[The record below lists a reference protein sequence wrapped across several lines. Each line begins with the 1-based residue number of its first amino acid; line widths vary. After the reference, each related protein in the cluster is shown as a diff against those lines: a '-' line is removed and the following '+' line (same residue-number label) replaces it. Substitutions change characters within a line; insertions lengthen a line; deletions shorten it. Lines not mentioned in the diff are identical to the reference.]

1 MSEWR
6 DRGYVPDSDEDD
18 ISLVGDENI
27 DTNITPTPPSTTT
40 IHNQRCASVELVDDQ
55 EDENAKT
62 VPKAQEPVASAPTAR
77 PIQASDEEI
86 NQDTTFDLPQDDLD
100 ARHTSQQPSAGQPIV
115 LITQSRRAD
124 SPPEENNNVR
134 TYSRKSR
141 PGALKSI
148 KRVNT
153 NDRLEEDVQKDDGFM
168 DIDELVTDHVEP
180 EQDLSS
186 SAPLVAPPQAER
198 RLSVS
203 SSDLSDV
210 DMQIISSPQ
219 PFFPL
224 PTSTARTNDSIPRLP
239 SQPEATALESA
250 ITSLSDEHLAALAA
264 QQPRRNLRARKA
276 IQLHPY
282 LLEVE
287 QYRRAL
293 KARGL
298 RPIQVATSS
307 QRPRNQDDSQDGE
320 FHQEESQPRRP
331 QLEHTQE
338 STPPD
343 SSASSVHNPPSRLDL
358 SNLITGD
365 DEEEFPDIDAALRRH
380 VIGGTQI
387 QYKRRKT
394 LETPDTN
401 QNGRMLPSSRARGKL
416 KSLSLNRVLSTT
428 SGRSNQ
434 DLLPLS
440 PPRTSSPA
448 NAESTPVAPPRF
460 RLPHGVDP
468 TAVPTPL
475 PSSPEPSASTSAR
488 RPRQVVIS
496 SDEEAVSH
504 QDIGAESSSSSESDQ
519 VNRQLQLRYSRKI
532 RGVLPAS
539 YLKLDRQIRQRSP
552 SIVPS
557 EAQSATPRPTAPVR
571 GVAQRRVTS
580 TSATPARQ
588 NSYVIFSDN
597 SESDSSV
604 PELPA
609 SRLLQ
614 TRLPSPIT
622 GRPSGRPFE
631 PLEVDEHDEIDA
643 MLPTNGRARFREPGG
658 KKRQSKLPST
668 FIRTKSSN
676 QAQSGQERKAPGHP
690 TAQKSTS
697 RHEPGASIKRKPA
710 AKKPK
715 PVKLS
720 ILDATTSNDPKSPRA
735 VSRPQFVRLAAR
747 QARNRPDHGR
757 HSPSNKDIR
766 LATREDTQDAL
777 EPLLSWRAGNLS
789 RSWVPPPHNTHSS
802 DDVRNDEDS
811 RMTEVSNDQEN
822 TVTTGGPQHRRP
834 GQPRQLM
841 GTKSRQSRQPQEKDN
856 LARKR
861 TARDLLRANQRK
873 LLERNHRMRPAQLE
887 SVAQSTHLDLD
898 PLTSAAPPSR
908 LMEIFARDRRDQ
920 PASKFRLERFL
931 KDKGDLSEV
940 PVPNQSEDPDTNMTG
955 TDNVVSHS
963 RTRKRLARRIDIETT
978 RFRQPNEPLP
988 ADVPSVSAPDSENI
1002 TSTDPPEKP
1011 ILQGLGSFGTRY
1023 PTDFDVRPLEI
1034 GTYFATDTFVGSGDF
1049 NDCLTLRKRDLDVPA
1064 GRITVEVAGRSLH
1077 WSAWNEDVS
1086 AGLDLILSA
1095 CTEDLHSIGEY
1106 ESTEMRRTAIE
1117 DTTARFNYF
1126 LRSIVRYLSGC
1137 LHFLDSIDRSS
1148 SLSRLSRFVDE
1159 FLDMVEVET
1168 IILKSHFDIQAH
1180 VERFVVDSFLYLLCL
1195 TVQSVRISHHPAAD
1209 SRLQTVLM
1217 DKSVRLSTK
1226 IIAAALP
1233 PRLTPVREFLE
1244 THREHARRE
1253 SGIQAQDIPITSI
1266 VIVNHA
1272 LTTVNAST
1280 KLSDIISTH
1289 LGRSITKMCNIHSL
1303 DQIWYDA
1310 FCLQPLLEIDAKG
1323 IYRPRSRFQSAN
1335 DSWNL
1340 VKMLLQRTFELYPA
1354 TSKARSP
1361 TLNDYV
1367 RACLTRVYHL
1377 ITRWSWRRCE
1387 TALSTIYDFFAGNNL
1402 SQLHKEEGKGSPCF
1416 LEDLDKDPAIDLEA
1430 SDCAFHIF
1438 LKLLV
1443 VGLRGLQEILPKN
1456 KVRGFAWRFIP
1467 NHGRTYR
1474 KEQEVTHIALNALRN
1489 HHDLL
1494 CTLYWVMPSGCGPRL
1509 QMIKDL
1515 VDHDNSHRE
1524 ACRLSVHA
1532 WGMLARYQF
1541 SQGETFND
1549 QDVLASW
1556 YRDMVST
1563 TISQYRLARSEAEA
1577 QYTAARSKGSSEIT
1591 PEMLEM
1597 TITANQ
1603 RSIFAILQ
1611 DLLLAM
1617 RNAVKISKLW
1627 SAVRNV
1633 IEQSNVIEVLK
1644 LFDMDQPR
1652 LSVAIV
1658 QALDVVD
1665 ELLVAKTRLCKP
1677 IQQESQPGSDDSQDY
1692 GDWSFMEQVIEE
1704 PENSEPK
1711 ASEVA
1716 FLQEPL
1722 ASLLSTCFGSEKSPD
1737 DALLKKIV
1745 DTWVTTAQ
1753 HLINEN
1759 VLDWSSFL
1767 DVYSTSSWFQLR
1779 DTEQR
1784 HKYTC
1789 YFLASVIKSDKS
1801 SLTNHRTL
1809 FMKAWFVALFE
1820 RESKLKFQH
1829 RLTVSLLEKT
1839 ISEPLLHN
1847 LPFAAN
1853 HETGEYRITLTEFR
1867 ERRIGLVSSV
1877 LSNMH
1882 TSLNSFRSSTMSE
1895 SKREYVDMLKAAM
1908 QHMRSTYEQLQNMS
1922 GRLGGSS
1929 YDTVKGAYV
1938 EFVQSTISLMQQYT
1952 SDICPIDPFFVDSAA
1967 FPLPLDDPTYVKAK
1981 LKSYDS
1987 KLEDSRAR
1995 KQLAVFVQTVSERA
2009 ASENQQPYLTKQMH
2023 DALIGDASRG
2033 LRSVVLTALL
2043 PAYIHCSNNSAPGC
2057 AQALPLLQASAMV
2070 ICDMIYDL
2078 DLTDGQAVDSDVDA
2092 ITSII
2097 TTACHFAMSIP
2108 SQPTLQDIGSL
2119 RLFAAIFHL
2128 AEQSLT
2134 FVEYVYRA
2142 TGKASGAMELL
2153 RRLMA
2158 SGKEFSTRVMDPFAD
2173 VPISPDAPT
2182 LESVHCPW
2190 QDTLDFAT
2198 RNLTEPLAR
2207 APSRNWDTDFESVE
2221 VESMRVVAAFDYF
2234 RRSYNVII
2242 CRGKNIVQSAVD
2254 GDEVG
2259 EDEDEETEEQDL
2271 QRQGLDKVMTVIMRY
2286 HTRNSKG
2293 AEELWD
2299 VTHPDD
2305 GSDMSANDRKFCKYI
2320 MAQLERPENK
2330 HFTEPF
2336 DNTFNLPAYQG
2347 FARHADL
2354 SSIKNDVHTDFYGNL
2369 NEFKEDFQ
2377 RIVNNCKAVE
2387 KDDKGL
2393 FYDKAN
2399 DLQHHLVKLF
2409 EQKKSLYTRWDKER
2423 EQECEQ
2429 EREQEQ
2435 SGSPSAAPAAPSP
2448 ASTPAAAIAAAAL
2461 AAVSASAPVAS
2472 SSSAGPVAASRP
2484 PSPSPHPSTMQNL
2497 PHRFSATPAPLHRP
2511 TNDSEG
2517 RFTEVQANNTRGP
2530 RQSSRAELVIASR
2543 EVGETL
2549 DHDAELRQVRA
2560 GKKRAASGD
2569 EIVTDFKRARQETP
2583 KHKYRNLRVEIA
2595 GVFDREMELVHAGGS
2610 TTELDEGAQRYVD
2623 HLSQMDAG
2631 AMQKARMADLN
2642 EIKEDYVGELEEVLV
2657 ELAQNRINGVLGRKG
2672 QSIQPRMSLSSKMED
2687 EEDDNEARVKRE

>member
-18 ISLVGDENI
+18 ISLVDDKDAN
-27 DTNITPTPPSTTT
+27 TSITPTPPSTTT
-40 IHNQRCASVELVDDQ
+40 IQNQRCASVELVDDQ
-55 EDENAKT
+55 EDKNVES
-62 VPKAQEPVASAPTAR
+62 VPKAQEPLTSASSAKPN
-77 PIQASDEEI
+77 QASVKEI
-86 NQDTTFDLPQDDLD
+86 QQDTTFDFPQDNLD
-100 ARHTSQQPSAGQPIV
+100 ARHTAQQPSVGQPIV

-124 SPPEENNNVR
+124 SPPENNKNVR
-134 TYSRKSR
+134 TYSLKSR
-141 PGALKSI
+141 PGALKRI

-153 NDRLEEDVQKDDGFM
+153 NDRVEEDVQEDDGFM
-168 DIDELVTDHVEP
+168 DIGALVTDQAEP
-180 EQDLSS
+180 GQAQSS
-186 SAPLVAPPQAER
+186 SAPLVAPSQADR

-210 DMQIISSPQ
+210 DMQLISSPQ

-224 PTSTARTNDSIPRLP
+224 PASTARANDSIPRLP
-239 SQPEATALESA
+239 SQPEASALESA
-250 ITSLSDEHLAALAA
+250 ITSLSDEHLVALAA

-298 RPIQVATSS
+298 RPIQVATNS
-307 QRPRNQDDSQDGE
+307 QRPRNQDDSQDDE
-320 FHQEESQPRRP
+320 FHQEESQPRQP

-343 SSASSVHNPPSRLDL
+343 SSASSAHNPPPRLDL
-358 SNLITGD
+358 SNLIAGD

-387 QYKRRKT
+387 HYKRRKT
-394 LETPDTN
+394 LETPATN
-401 QNGRMLPSSRARGKL
+401 QNGRMLPSTSRARGKL

-428 SGRSNQ
+428 SGPSNP
-434 DLLPLS
+434 DLLPPS

-448 NAESTPVAPPRF
+448 NAEPTPVAPPRF
-460 RLPHGVDP
+460 RLPHGVNS

-475 PSSPEPSASTSAR
+475 PSSPELPASTSVR
-488 RPRQVVIS
+488 RPRQVNVS

-504 QDIGAESSSSSESDQ
+504 QDVGAESSSSLESDQ
-519 VNRQLQLRYSRKI
+519 ENRQLLRMQRKI

-539 YLKLDRQIRQRSP
+539 YLKLDRQIRQQSP
-552 SIVPS
+552 SITPS

-580 TSATPARQ
+580 ISATPARQ
-588 NSYVIFSDN
+588 NNYVIFSDN

-604 PELPA
+604 AELSA

-614 TRLPSPIT
+614 TKLPSPIT
-622 GRPSGRPFE
+622 GRPSGRALE
-631 PLEVDEHDEIDA
+631 PLEVDEHDEIDD
-643 MLPTNGRARFREPGG
+643 MLPTSGRANFREPGSR
-658 KKRQSKLPST
+658 KRQSKLRNT
-668 FIRTKSSN
+668 FIRTKSSSN
-676 QAQSGQERKAPGHP
+676 QALSGQKRKAPGNQ
-690 TAQKSTS
+690 TAQKPIS
-697 RHEPGASIKRKPA
+697 RHEPGVSIKRKPA

-715 PVKLS
+715 PVELS
-720 ILDATTSNDPKSPRA
+720 ILDATTTADPKTPRA

-789 RSWVPPPHNTHSS
+789 RSWVPPPQDTRSS
-802 DDVRNDEDS
+802 DSVRNDGDT
-811 RMTEVSNDQEN
+811 MVTEEPNDKEN
-822 TVTTGGPQHRRP
+822 SMVPSGPQHRRL
-834 GQPRQLM
+834 GQPRPLIVE
-841 GTKSRQSRQPQEKDN
+841 KPRQSQQLQGDDN
-856 LARKR
+856 TSRKR
-861 TARDLLRANQRK
+861 TAPNLLRADQRK
-873 LLERNHRMRPAQLE
+873 LLERDHRMRPAQLE
-887 SVAQSTHLDLD
+887 SVAQNTHRDLD
-898 PLTSAAPPSR
+898 PLTFAAPPSR
-908 LMEIFARDRRDQ
+908 LMEIFARDRRDP

-931 KDKGDLSEV
+931 KDKGDSPEV
-940 PVPNQSEDPDTNMTG
+940 SAPSRIEDLDTNMTG
-955 TDNVVSHS
+955 ADNVVSHS
-963 RTRKRLARRIDIETT
+963 RTRKKLARRIDVETT

-988 ADVPSVSAPDSENI
+988 ADVPSASAQDQEN
-1002 TSTDPPEKP
+1002 TNSDGLPEKAV
-1011 ILQGLGSFGTRY
+1011 LQGLGPFGTRY

-1034 GTYFATDTFVGSGDF
+1034 GTYFATGTFVGSGDF

-1086 AGLDLILSA
+1086 AGLGLILSA
-1095 CTEDLHSIGEY
+1095 CTEDLHSVGEY
-1106 ESTEMRRTAIE
+1106 ESSEMRRSAIE
-1117 DTTARFNYF
+1117 DTSARFNYF

-1137 LHFLDSIDRSS
+1137 LHFLDPIDRSS

-1159 FLDMVEVET
+1159 FVDMVEVET
-1168 IILKSHFDIQAH
+1168 IVLKSHSDVQAH
-1180 VERFVVDSFLYLLCL
+1180 VERLVVDSILCLLCL
-1195 TVQSVRISHHPAAD
+1195 TVQSVRISQHPAAD
-1209 SRLQTVLM
+1209 AKLQTLLVE
-1217 DKSVRLSTK
+1217 KSVGLSTK
-1226 IIAAALP
+1226 IITAALP
-1233 PRLTPVREFLE
+1233 TRLAPVREFLE

-1253 SGIQAQDIPITSI
+1253 SGIQAQDIAITSI

-1272 LTTVNAST
+1272 LATVNASA
-1280 KLSDIISTH
+1280 KLSDIVSTH
-1289 LGRSITKMCNIHSL
+1289 LGRTIMKTCNIHSL
-1303 DQIWYDA
+1303 DQVWYDA

-1323 IYRPRSRFQSAN
+1323 IFRPRSRFQSAN
-1335 DSWNL
+1335 DNWNL
-1340 VKMLLQRTFELYPA
+1340 IRMLLQRMFELYPA

-1387 TALSTIYDFFAGNNL
+1387 TALSTIYDFFARNNL
-1402 SQLHKEEGKGSPCF
+1402 SQLHKEEGKGSPRF
-1416 LEDLDKDPAIDLEA
+1416 LEDLDKNPTIELEA

-1443 VGLRGLQEILPKN
+1443 VGLRSLQEVLPKY

-1532 WGMLARYQF
+1532 WGILARYQL
-1541 SQGETFND
+1541 SQTEIFND

-1556 YRDMVST
+1556 YRDMIST

-1577 QYTAARSKGSSEIT
+1577 QYTAAKSRGSSEIT

-1617 RNAVKISKLW
+1617 RNAVKLSKSW

-1633 IEQSNVIEVLK
+1633 IEQSSVIEVLK

-1658 QALDVVD
+1658 QALDIVD
-1665 ELLVAKTRLCKP
+1665 ELLVAKSRLCKP
-1677 IQQESQPGSDDSQDY
+1677 IQQESQPGSDDSQEY

-1704 PENSEPK
+1704 PEDSGPK
-1711 ASEVA
+1711 TSEVA

-1745 DTWVTTAQ
+1745 DIWVATAQ
-1753 HLINEN
+1753 HLIKEN

-1779 DTEQR
+1779 ETEQR

-1789 YFLASVIKSDKS
+1789 YFLASVIKNDRS
-1801 SLTNHRTL
+1801 SLNNHRTL

-1829 RLTVSLLEKT
+1829 RLTSSLLEKAT
-1839 ISEPLLHN
+1839 SEPLLHN

-1867 ERRIGLVSSV
+1867 ERRISLISSV

-1882 TSLNSFRSSTMSE
+1882 TSLNSYHSSTISE

-1929 YDTVKGAYV
+1929 CDTVRGAYV
-1938 EFVQSTISLMQQYT
+1938 EFVQSIISLMQQYT

-1987 KLEDSRAR
+1987 KLQDSRAR

-2043 PAYIHCSNNSAPGC
+2043 PAYIHCSNSSTPGSVL
-2057 AQALPLLQASAMV
+2057 ALPLIQASAMV
-2070 ICDMIYDL
+2070 IYDMIYNL
-2078 DLTDGQAVDSDVDA
+2078 NLADGKAVDSDIDA
-2092 ITSII
+2092 IASIL
-2097 TTACHFAMSIP
+2097 TTAYHFAMSIP
-2108 SQPTLQDIGSL
+2108 SQLTLQDVGSL
-2119 RLFAAIFHL
+2119 RLFAAILHL
-2128 AEQSLT
+2128 AEQSLS
-2134 FVEYVYRA
+2134 FVEYIHRA
-2142 TGKASGAMELL
+2142 TGKGSGAMELL

-2158 SGKEFSTRVMDPFAD
+2158 CGEDFSIRVMDPFAD
-2173 VPISPDAPT
+2173 VPISPDAPM
-2182 LESVHCPW
+2182 LESVLCPW

-2198 RNLTEPLAR
+2198 RNLTESLAR
-2207 APSRNWDTDFESVE
+2207 APSRTWETDFESIE
-2221 VESMRVVAAFDYF
+2221 AESMRVVAAFDFF
-2234 RRSYNVII
+2234 RCSYNVII
-2242 CRGKNIVQSAVD
+2242 CRGKYIVQSAVD
-2254 GDEVG
+2254 GDG
-2259 EDEDEETEEQDL
+2259 IDEDEDEQIEEQDIR
-2271 QRQGLDKVMTVIMRY
+2271 RQGLDEMMM
-2286 HTRNSKG
+2286 G
-2293 AEELWD
+2293 
-2299 VTHPDD
+2299 
-2305 GSDMSANDRKFCKYI
+2305 M
-2320 MAQLERPENK
+2320 
-2330 HFTEPF
+2330 
-2336 DNTFNLPAYQG
+2336 QG
-2347 FARHADL
+2347 L
-2354 SSIKNDVHTDFYGNL
+2354 GW
-2369 NEFKEDFQ
+2369 E
-2377 RIVNNCKAVE
+2377 
-2387 KDDKGL
+2387 GL
-2393 FYDKAN
+2393 
-2399 DLQHHLVKLF
+2399 V
-2409 EQKKSLYTRWDKER
+2409 
-2423 EQECEQ
+2423 
-2429 EREQEQ
+2429 
-2435 SGSPSAAPAAPSP
+2435 
-2448 ASTPAAAIAAAAL
+2448 
-2461 AAVSASAPVAS
+2461 
-2472 SSSAGPVAASRP
+2472 
-2484 PSPSPHPSTMQNL
+2484 
-2497 PHRFSATPAPLHRP
+2497 
-2511 TNDSEG
+2511 
-2517 RFTEVQANNTRGP
+2517 
-2530 RQSSRAELVIASR
+2530 
-2543 EVGETL
+2543 
-2549 DHDAELRQVRA
+2549 
-2560 GKKRAASGD
+2560 
-2569 EIVTDFKRARQETP
+2569 
-2583 KHKYRNLRVEIA
+2583 
-2595 GVFDREMELVHAGGS
+2595 
-2610 TTELDEGAQRYVD
+2610 
-2623 HLSQMDAG
+2623 
-2631 AMQKARMADLN
+2631 
-2642 EIKEDYVGELEEVLV
+2642 
-2657 ELAQNRINGVLGRKG
+2657 
-2672 QSIQPRMSLSSKMED
+2672 
-2687 EEDDNEARVKRE
+2687 

>member
-18 ISLVGDENI
+18 ISLPDDKDAN
-27 DTNITPTPPSTTT
+27 TNTTSTSPSTTT
-40 IHNQRCASVELVDDQ
+40 IHNQRCASVELVDDHAH
-55 EDENAKT
+55 DNVKT
-62 VPKAQEPVASAPTAR
+62 VSEFRGSNTSPSTAK
-77 PIQASDEEI
+77 PIQASEDEI
-86 NQDTTFDLPQDDLD
+86 QQDTTFDPPPDNFG
-100 ARHTSQQPSAGQPIV
+100 ARHAPQQPSAGQPIV

-124 SPPEENNNVR
+124 SPPEDNKNVR

-141 PGALKSI
+141 PGALKRI
-148 KRVNT
+148 KRVNA
-153 NDRLEEDVQKDDGFM
+153 NDRVEEDVREDDGFM
-168 DIDELVTDHVEP
+168 DIDELVTDQVEAG
-180 EQDLSS
+180 QDPSS
-186 SAPLVAPPQAER
+186 SAPLFAPSQADR

-210 DMQIISSPQ
+210 DMQLISSPQ

-298 RPIQVATSS
+298 RPIQVATNS
-307 QRPRNQDDSQDGE
+307 QRPRNQDDSQDDE
-320 FHQEESQPRRP
+320 FHQEESQPQRP

-343 SSASSVHNPPSRLDL
+343 SSASSVHNPPPRLDL
-358 SNLITGD
+358 SNLIAGD
-365 DEEEFPDIDAALRRH
+365 DEEEEEFPDIDAALRRR

-387 QYKRRKT
+387 HYKRRKT

-401 QNGRMLPSSRARGKL
+401 QSGRMLSSSASRARGKL
-416 KSLSLNRVLSTT
+416 KSLSLNRVPSIT
-428 SGRSNQ
+428 SGPSNQ
-434 DLLPLS
+434 DLLPPS

-448 NAESTPVAPPRF
+448 NAEPTPVAPPRF
-460 RLPHGVDP
+460 RLPHGLNP

-475 PSSPEPSASTSAR
+475 PSSPEPLASTSVR
-488 RPRQVVIS
+488 RPRQVIIS
-496 SDEEAVSH
+496 SDEEAVNH
-504 QDIGAESSSSSESDQ
+504 QDVDAESSSSSGSDQ
-519 VNRQLQLRYSRKI
+519 KNRQLLRYRRKM

-539 YLKLDRQIRQRSP
+539 YLKLDRQTRPQSP
-552 SIVPS
+552 SVVPS
-557 EAQSATPRPTAPVR
+557 EAQTATPRPTAPVR

-604 PELPA
+604 AELPA

-631 PLEVDEHDEIDA
+631 PFEVDEYDEIDD
-643 MLPTNGRARFREPGG
+643 MLPTNGRAHFREPGS
-658 KKRQSKLPST
+658 KKKQSKLPST
-668 FIRTKSSN
+668 FTRTKSSSN
-676 QAQSGQERKAPGHP
+676 QAQLGQKRKAPANP

-720 ILDATTSNDPKSPRA
+720 ILDATFTDDPNSPRA

-789 RSWVPPPHNTHSS
+789 RSWVPLPQDTRP
-802 DDVRNDEDS
+802 DDSVRNVGDTMIE
-811 RMTEVSNDQEN
+811 EPNDQEN
-822 TVTTGGPQHRRP
+822 SVITSGPQHCRP
-834 GQPRQLM
+834 GQPRPLM
-841 GTKSRQSRQPQEKDN
+841 GTKPRRFRQLSEKDN
-856 LARKR
+856 PARKR

-873 LLERNHRMRPAQLE
+873 LLERDHRMRPAQLE

-898 PLTSAAPPSR
+898 PLTFAAPPSR

-931 KDKGDLSEV
+931 KDKGDLPET
-940 PVPNQSEDPDTNMTG
+940 PVPNQLENPDTNMTG
-955 TDNVVSHS
+955 IDNVVSHA
-963 RTRKRLARRIDIETT
+963 RTRKRLARRIDVETT

-988 ADVPSVSAPDSENI
+988 VDVASVSAQDPENI
-1002 TSTDPPEKP
+1002 NSDNPHEKA
-1011 ILQGLGSFGTRY
+1011 ILQGLGPFGTRY

-1034 GTYFATDTFVGSGDF
+1034 GTYFATGTFVGSGDF

-1064 GRITVEVAGRSLH
+1064 GRITVEVVGRSLH

-1086 AGLDLILSA
+1086 AGLGLILSV
-1095 CTEDLHSIGEY
+1095 CTEDLHSVGEY
-1106 ESTEMRRTAIE
+1106 ESSEMRRTAIG

-1137 LHFLDSIDRSS
+1137 LHFLDPIDRSS

-1159 FLDMVEVET
+1159 FVDMVEVET
-1168 IILKSHFDIQAH
+1168 IILRSLSDVQAH
-1180 VERFVVDSFLYLLCL
+1180 IERLVIDSLSYLLCM
-1195 TVQSVRISHHPAAD
+1195 TVQLVRISQHPAAD
-1209 SRLQTVLM
+1209 VKLQTPLVE
-1217 DKSVRLSTK
+1217 KCVRLSTK
-1226 IIAAALP
+1226 IMAAALP
-1233 PRLTPVREFLE
+1233 TRLIPVREFLE
-1244 THREHARRE
+1244 AHREHARRE
-1253 SGIQAQDIPITSI
+1253 SGIQAQDVAITSI

-1289 LGRSITKMCNIHSL
+1289 LGRSFMKTCNIHSL

-1323 IYRPRSRFQSAN
+1323 IFRPRSRFQSTN
-1335 DSWNL
+1335 DDWNL
-1340 VKMLLQRTFELYPA
+1340 IKVLLQRMFGLYPA

-1367 RACLTRVYHL
+1367 RACLIRVYHL
-1377 ITRWSWRRCE
+1377 ITRWGWRRCE
-1387 TALSTIYDFFAGNNL
+1387 IALSTIYDFFAGNNL
-1402 SQLHKEEGKGSPCF
+1402 SQLYKEEGKGSPRF
-1416 LEDLDKDPAIDLEA
+1416 LEDLDKSPTIELEV

-1443 VGLRGLQEILPKN
+1443 VGLRGLQECLPKN

-1532 WGMLARYQF
+1532 WGMLARYQL
-1541 SQGETFND
+1541 SQSETFND
-1549 QDVLASW
+1549 RDVLGSW
-1556 YRDMVST
+1556 YRDMIST

-1577 QYTAARSKGSSEIT
+1577 QYTAARSRGSSEIT

-1603 RSIFAILQ
+1603 RSIFATLQ

-1617 RNAVKISKLW
+1617 RNAVRISKSW
-1627 SAVRNV
+1627 SAVRSV
-1633 IEQSNVIEVLK
+1633 FEQSNVIEVLK

-1658 QALDVVD
+1658 QALDIVD
-1665 ELLVAKTRLCKP
+1665 ELLVAKARLCKS
-1677 IQQESQPGSDDSQDY
+1677 IQQESQPGSDDSQEY
-1692 GDWSFMEQVIEE
+1692 GDWSFMDEVIEE

-1711 ASEVA
+1711 TSEVA

-1745 DTWVTTAQ
+1745 DIWVATAK
-1753 HLINEN
+1753 HLTKEN

-1779 DTEQR
+1779 ETEQR

-1789 YFLASVIKSDKS
+1789 YFLASVIKSDRS

-1829 RLTVSLLEKT
+1829 RLTSSLLEKAT
-1839 ISEPLLHN
+1839 SEPLLHN

-1853 HETGEYRITLTEFR
+1853 HETGEYRITLAEFR
-1867 ERRIGLVSSV
+1867 ERRINLISSV

-1882 TSLNSFRSSTMSE
+1882 TSLNSFHSSTMLG

-1922 GRLGGSS
+1922 GRLGSSS

-1938 EFVQSTISLMQQYT
+1938 EFVQSIISLMQQYT

-1987 KLEDSRAR
+1987 KLQDSRAR
-1995 KQLAVFVQTVSERA
+1995 KQLAVFVQTVSERS
-2009 ASENQQPYLTKQMH
+2009 ASENQQLYLIKQMH

-2033 LRSVVLTALL
+2033 LRSVVLTGLL
-2043 PAYIHCSNNSAPGC
+2043 PAYIHCSKTFTPGSVL
-2057 AQALPLLQASAMV
+2057 ALPLIQASAVV
-2070 ICDMIYDL
+2070 IYDMIYDL
-2078 DLTDGQAVDSDVDA
+2078 NLADGKAVDSDVDA
-2092 ITSII
+2092 ITSIL
-2097 TTACHFAMSIP
+2097 TTAHQFAMSIP
-2108 SQPTLQDIGSL
+2108 SQPTLQHVGSL
-2119 RLFAAIFHL
+2119 RLLAAVFHL
-2128 AEQSLT
+2128 AEQSLS
-2134 FVEYVYRA
+2134 FVEYIHRT
-2142 TGKASGAMELL
+2142 TGKGSGAMALL

-2158 SGKEFSTRVMDPFAD
+2158 FGEEFSIHVMDPFAD
-2173 VPISPDAPT
+2173 VPISPDAPM

-2198 RNLTEPLAR
+2198 RNLTESLAR
-2207 APSRNWDTDFESVE
+2207 APWRTWDTDFESVE
-2221 VESMRVVAAFDYF
+2221 AESMRVVAAFDFF
-2234 RRSYNVII
+2234 RSSFNVIV
-2242 CRGKNIVQSAVD
+2242 CRGGYTVQSAVD
-2254 GDEVG
+2254 GDEREG
-2259 EDEDEETEEQDL
+2259 DEDEQMEEQDI
-2271 QRQGLDKVMTVIMRY
+2271 QRQGLD
-2286 HTRNSKG
+2286 
-2293 AEELWD
+2293 
-2299 VTHPDD
+2299 
-2305 GSDMSANDRKFCKYI
+2305 
-2320 MAQLERPENK
+2320 
-2330 HFTEPF
+2330 
-2336 DNTFNLPAYQG
+2336 
-2347 FARHADL
+2347 
-2354 SSIKNDVHTDFYGNL
+2354 
-2369 NEFKEDFQ
+2369 
-2377 RIVNNCKAVE
+2377 
-2387 KDDKGL
+2387 
-2393 FYDKAN
+2393 
-2399 DLQHHLVKLF
+2399 
-2409 EQKKSLYTRWDKER
+2409 
-2423 EQECEQ
+2423 
-2429 EREQEQ
+2429 
-2435 SGSPSAAPAAPSP
+2435 
-2448 ASTPAAAIAAAAL
+2448 
-2461 AAVSASAPVAS
+2461 
-2472 SSSAGPVAASRP
+2472 
-2484 PSPSPHPSTMQNL
+2484 
-2497 PHRFSATPAPLHRP
+2497 
-2511 TNDSEG
+2511 
-2517 RFTEVQANNTRGP
+2517 
-2530 RQSSRAELVIASR
+2530 
-2543 EVGETL
+2543 
-2549 DHDAELRQVRA
+2549 
-2560 GKKRAASGD
+2560 
-2569 EIVTDFKRARQETP
+2569 
-2583 KHKYRNLRVEIA
+2583 
-2595 GVFDREMELVHAGGS
+2595 
-2610 TTELDEGAQRYVD
+2610 
-2623 HLSQMDAG
+2623 
-2631 AMQKARMADLN
+2631 
-2642 EIKEDYVGELEEVLV
+2642 EVLMG
-2657 ELAQNRINGVLGRKG
+2657 LQGLGWEG
-2672 QSIQPRMSLSSKMED
+2672 L
-2687 EEDDNEARVKRE
+2687 V

>member
-18 ISLVGDENI
+18 ISLVDA
-27 DTNITPTPPSTTT
+27 NITPGSPSTTT

-55 EDENAKT
+55 RDNTANSVSQVREPNTSASSAK
-62 VPKAQEPVASAPTAR
+62 
-77 PIQASDEEI
+77 PIQASEDEI
-86 NQDTTFDLPQDDLD
+86 QQGSLFDLPQDNLD

-124 SPPEENNNVR
+124 SPPENNKNVR
-134 TYSRKSR
+134 TYSRRFR
-141 PGALKSI
+141 PGALKRI

-153 NDRLEEDVQKDDGFM
+153 NDRVEEDGQEDDEFT
-168 DIDELVTDHVEP
+168 DIDALVTDQVQVG
-180 EQDLSS
+180 QDPSS
-186 SAPLVAPPQAER
+186 SAPLVAPSQAER

-210 DMQIISSPQ
+210 DMQLISSPP

-298 RPIQVATSS
+298 RPIQVATNS
-307 QRPRNQDDSQDGE
+307 QRPRNQDDSQDDE
-320 FHQEESQPRRP
+320 FRQEESQQRRP
-331 QLEHTQE
+331 QQEHTQE

-343 SSASSVHNPPSRLDL
+343 SSASSAHDLPPRLDL
-358 SNLITGD
+358 SNLIAGD

-387 QYKRRKT
+387 HYKRRKT

-401 QNGRMLPSSRARGKL
+401 QNGRMLPSSTSRARGKL
-416 KSLSLNRVLSTT
+416 KSLSLNHVLSTT

-434 DLLPLS
+434 DLLPPS

-448 NAESTPVAPPRF
+448 NAEPTPAAPPRF
-460 RLPHGVDP
+460 RLPHGMNP
-468 TAVPTPL
+468 ATVPTPL
-475 PSSPEPSASTSAR
+475 PSSPEPPASTSVR
-488 RPRQVVIS
+488 RPRQVIIS

-504 QDIGAESSSSSESDQ
+504 QDVGAESGPSSDSDQ
-519 VNRQLQLRYSRKI
+519 ENRQLLRMQRRI

-552 SIVPS
+552 SIAPS

-604 PELPA
+604 AELPA
-609 SRLLQ
+609 PRLLQ

-631 PLEVDEHDEIDA
+631 PLEVDEHDEIDD
-643 MLPTNGRARFREPGG
+643 MLPTSGRAHFREPGSR
-658 KKRQSKLPST
+658 KRQSKLPST
-668 FIRTKSSN
+668 FTRTKSSSI
-676 QAQSGQERKAPGHP
+676 QAQSGQKRKAPVHQ
-690 TAQKSTS
+690 TVQKSTS
-697 RHEPGASIKRKPA
+697 RHEPGASIKRKPV

-720 ILDATTSNDPKSPRA
+720 ILDATTSNDPVSPRA

-757 HSPSNKDIR
+757 HSPSNKNIR
-766 LATREDTQDAL
+766 LATRADTQDAL

-789 RSWVPPPHNTHSS
+789 RSWVPPPRDTRPN
-802 DDVRNDEDS
+802 DRVRNDEDTM
-811 RMTEVSNDQEN
+811 MTREPNYREN
-822 TVTTGGPQHRRP
+822 SVATSGPQHRRP
-834 GQPRQLM
+834 GQPRPSTV
-841 GTKSRQSRQPQEKDN
+841 TKSKESRQLQEKDN
-856 LARKR
+856 PARKH

-873 LLERNHRMRPAQLE
+873 LLERDHRMRPAQLE
-887 SVAQSTHLDLD
+887 SVVQSTHLDLD
-898 PLTSAAPPSR
+898 PLTFAAPPSR

-931 KDKGDLSEV
+931 KDKGDLPEI

-963 RTRKRLARRIDIETT
+963 RTRKRLARRIDVEMT

-988 ADVPSVSAPDSENI
+988 ADVPSVSAQDLENTISDKSSE
-1002 TSTDPPEKP
+1002 KA
-1011 ILQGLGSFGTRY
+1011 ILQGLGPFGTRY

-1034 GTYFATDTFVGSGDF
+1034 GTYFATSTFVGSGDF

-1095 CTEDLHSIGEY
+1095 CTEDLHSVGEY
-1106 ESTEMRRTAIE
+1106 ESIEARRTAIE
-1117 DTTARFNYF
+1117 DITARFNYF

-1137 LHFLDSIDRSS
+1137 LHFLDPIDRSS

-1159 FLDMVEVET
+1159 FVDMVEVET
-1168 IILKSHFDIQAH
+1168 IVLKFHSDVQAH
-1180 VERFVVDSFLYLLCL
+1180 VERLVVDCFLYLLCL
-1195 TVQSVRISHHPAAD
+1195 TVQSVRISQHPAAD
-1209 SRLQTVLM
+1209 AKLQTLLVE
-1217 DKSVRLSTK
+1217 KSVRLSTK
-1226 IIAAALP
+1226 IITATLP
-1233 PRLTPVREFLE
+1233 TRLIPVREFLE

-1253 SGIQAQDIPITSI
+1253 SGIQAQDIAITSI

-1272 LTTVNAST
+1272 LATVNAST
-1280 KLSDIISTH
+1280 KLSDIVSTH
-1289 LGRSITKMCNIHSL
+1289 LGRTIMKTCNIHSL
-1303 DQIWYDA
+1303 DQVWYDA

-1323 IYRPRSRFQSAN
+1323 IFRPRSRFQSAN
-1335 DSWNL
+1335 DNWNL
-1340 VKMLLQRTFELYPA
+1340 IRMLLQRMFELYPA

-1367 RACLTRVYHL
+1367 RACLIRVYHL

-1387 TALSTIYDFFAGNNL
+1387 TALSTIYDFFARNNL
-1402 SQLHKEEGKGSPCF
+1402 SQLHKEEGKGSPRF
-1416 LEDLDKDPAIDLEA
+1416 LEDLDKNPTIELEA

-1532 WGMLARYQF
+1532 WGILARYQL
-1541 SQGETFND
+1541 SQTEIFND

-1556 YRDMVST
+1556 YRDMIST

-1577 QYTAARSKGSSEIT
+1577 QYTAAKSRGSSEIT

-1617 RNAVKISKLW
+1617 RNAVKLSKSW
-1627 SAVRNV
+1627 PAVRNV
-1633 IEQSNVIEVLK
+1633 FEQSNVVEVLK

-1652 LSVAIV
+1652 LSVAID
-1658 QALDVVD
+1658 QALDIVD
-1665 ELLVAKTRLCKP
+1665 ELLVARARLCKP
-1677 IQQESQPGSDDSQDY
+1677 IQQESQPGSDDSQEY

-1711 ASEVA
+1711 TSEVA

-1745 DTWVTTAQ
+1745 DIWVATAQ
-1753 HLINEN
+1753 HLIKEN
-1759 VLDWSSFL
+1759 VFDWSSFL

-1779 DTEQR
+1779 ETEQR

-1789 YFLASVIKSDKS
+1789 YFLASVIKSDRS

-1829 RLTVSLLEKT
+1829 RLTASLLEKAT
-1839 ISEPLLHN
+1839 SEPLLPN

-1853 HETGEYRITLTEFR
+1853 HETGEYRITLAEFR
-1867 ERRIGLVSSV
+1867 ERRISLISSV

-1882 TSLNSFRSSTMSE
+1882 TSLNSFHSSAMSE
-1895 SKREYVDMLKAAM
+1895 NKREYVDMLKAAM

-1938 EFVQSTISLMQQYT
+1938 EFVQSIISLMQQYT

-1987 KLEDSRAR
+1987 KLEDNRAR

-2009 ASENQQPYLTKQMH
+2009 ASENQQPYLIKQMH

-2043 PAYIHCSNNSAPGC
+2043 PAYIHCSNSSTPGSVL
-2057 AQALPLLQASAMV
+2057 ALPLIQASAMV
-2070 ICDMIYDL
+2070 IYDMIYDL
-2078 DLTDGQAVDSDVDA
+2078 NLADGKAVDSDVDA
-2092 ITSII
+2092 ITSIL
-2097 TTACHFAMSIP
+2097 TTAYHFAILIP
-2108 SQPTLQDIGSL
+2108 SQPTLQDVGSL
-2119 RLFAAIFHL
+2119 RLLAAIFHL
-2128 AEQSLT
+2128 AEQSLS
-2134 FVEYVYRA
+2134 FVEYVHRA
-2142 TGKASGAMELL
+2142 TAKASAGMELL

-2158 SGKEFSTRVMDPFAD
+2158 FGEEFSTRVMDPFAD
-2173 VPISPDAPT
+2173 VPISLDAPMF
-2182 LESVHCPW
+2182 ESVHCPR

-2198 RNLTEPLAR
+2198 RNLTDSLAR
-2207 APSRNWDTDFESVE
+2207 APSRTWETDFESVE
-2221 VESMRVVAAFDYF
+2221 AESMRVVAAFDFF
-2234 RRSYNVII
+2234 RCSYNVIV
-2242 CRGKNIVQSAVD
+2242 CRGKYIVQSAVD
-2254 GDEVG
+2254 RDERK
-2259 EDEDEETEEQDL
+2259 EDEDEQMEEQDMW
-2271 QRQGLDKVMTVIMRY
+2271 RQGLDEVMM
-2286 HTRNSKG
+2286 G
-2293 AEELWD
+2293 MQGLGW
-2299 VTHPDD
+2299 
-2305 GSDMSANDRKFCKYI
+2305 
-2320 MAQLERPENK
+2320 ER
-2330 HFTEPF
+2330 
-2336 DNTFNLPAYQG
+2336 
-2347 FARHADL
+2347 
-2354 SSIKNDVHTDFYGNL
+2354 
-2369 NEFKEDFQ
+2369 
-2377 RIVNNCKAVE
+2377 
-2387 KDDKGL
+2387 
-2393 FYDKAN
+2393 
-2399 DLQHHLVKLF
+2399 
-2409 EQKKSLYTRWDKER
+2409 
-2423 EQECEQ
+2423 
-2429 EREQEQ
+2429 
-2435 SGSPSAAPAAPSP
+2435 
-2448 ASTPAAAIAAAAL
+2448 
-2461 AAVSASAPVAS
+2461 
-2472 SSSAGPVAASRP
+2472 
-2484 PSPSPHPSTMQNL
+2484 
-2497 PHRFSATPAPLHRP
+2497 
-2511 TNDSEG
+2511 
-2517 RFTEVQANNTRGP
+2517 
-2530 RQSSRAELVIASR
+2530 
-2543 EVGETL
+2543 
-2549 DHDAELRQVRA
+2549 
-2560 GKKRAASGD
+2560 
-2569 EIVTDFKRARQETP
+2569 
-2583 KHKYRNLRVEIA
+2583 
-2595 GVFDREMELVHAGGS
+2595 
-2610 TTELDEGAQRYVD
+2610 
-2623 HLSQMDAG
+2623 
-2631 AMQKARMADLN
+2631 
-2642 EIKEDYVGELEEVLV
+2642 
-2657 ELAQNRINGVLGRKG
+2657 LG
-2672 QSIQPRMSLSSKMED
+2672 
-2687 EEDDNEARVKRE
+2687 

>member
-18 ISLVGDENI
+18 ISLVDDKDAN
-27 DTNITPTPPSTTT
+27 TNITPTSPRTTT

-55 EDENAKT
+55 GDDNVKS
-62 VPKAQEPVASAPTAR
+62 VPKSQELFTGPSSAS
-77 PIQASDEEI
+77 PIQASKEETH
-86 NQDTTFDLPQDDLD
+86 QETAFDLPQHDLD
-100 ARHTSQQPSAGQPIV
+100 ARHTPQQPSDGQPIV

-124 SPPEENNNVR
+124 SPPETNKNVR

-141 PGALKSI
+141 PGALKRI
-148 KRVNT
+148 KRVDT
-153 NDRLEEDVQKDDGFM
+153 NDRVEEDVQEDDRFM
-168 DIDELVTDHVEP
+168 DIDALVTDHVEP
-180 EQDLSS
+180 GQDPSS
-186 SAPLVAPPQAER
+186 SAPLVAPSQTER
-198 RLSVS
+198 RSSVS

-210 DMQIISSPQ
+210 DMQLISSPQ

-298 RPIQVATSS
+298 RPIQVATNS
-307 QRPRNQDDSQDGE
+307 QRPRNQDDSQDDE

-343 SSASSVHNPPSRLDL
+343 SSASSVHNPPPHLDL
-358 SNLITGD
+358 SHLIAGD
-365 DEEEFPDIDAALRRH
+365 DQEEFPDIDAALRRR

-387 QYKRRKT
+387 RYKRRKT

-416 KSLSLNRVLSTT
+416 KSWSLNRVLSTT
-428 SGRSNQ
+428 SGPSNQ
-434 DLLPLS
+434 DLLPPS

-448 NAESTPVAPPRF
+448 NAEPTPAAPLRF
-460 RLPHGVDP
+460 RLPHGVNP

-475 PSSPEPSASTSAR
+475 PSSPEPPASTSVR
-488 RPRQVVIS
+488 RPRQVIIS

-504 QDIGAESSSSSESDQ
+504 QDVGAESSSSSESDHE
-519 VNRQLQLRYSRKI
+519 NRQLLRMQRKI

-552 SIVPS
+552 SIAPS

-597 SESDSSV
+597 SESDSSIAG
-604 PELPA
+604 LPA

-622 GRPSGRPFE
+622 GRPSGRLFE
-631 PLEVDEHDEIDA
+631 PLEVDEHDEIDD
-643 MLPTNGRARFREPGG
+643 MLPTSGRAHFREPGSR
-658 KKRQSKLPST
+658 KKQSKLPST
-668 FIRTKSSN
+668 FIRTKSSSN
-676 QAQSGQERKAPGHP
+676 QAQSGQKRKAHVHP

-697 RHEPGASIKRKPA
+697 RLEPGANNKRKPA
-710 AKKPK
+710 VKKPK

-720 ILDATTSNDPKSPRA
+720 ILDATTFNDPKSPRA

-747 QARNRPDHGR
+747 QARKRPDHGR

-777 EPLLSWRAGNLS
+777 EPLLAWRAGNLS
-789 RSWVPPPHNTHSS
+789 RSWAPPPLDARNI
-802 DDVRNDEDS
+802 DNIRNDEDK
-811 RMTEVSNDQEN
+811 VSNDQEN
-822 TVTTGGPQHRRP
+822 SVTAGGPQHRRP
-834 GQPRQLM
+834 GQSRPLM
-841 GTKSRQSRQPQEKDN
+841 STKPRQSRQLEEKDN
-856 LARKR
+856 PARKR

-873 LLERNHRMRPAQLE
+873 LLERDHRMRPAQLE
-887 SVAQSTHLDLD
+887 SVAQSTHLNLD
-898 PLTSAAPPSR
+898 TLTFAAPPSR

-931 KDKGDLSEV
+931 KDKGDLPEV

-963 RTRKRLARRIDIETT
+963 RTRKRLARRIDVETT
-978 RFRQPNEPLP
+978 RFRQPSEPLP
-988 ADVPSVSAPDSENI
+988 ADVPSLSAQDPENI
-1002 TSTDPPEKP
+1002 NSDNPPEKA
-1011 ILQGLGSFGTRY
+1011 ILQGLSPSGTRY

-1034 GTYFATDTFVGSGDF
+1034 GTYFATSTFVGSGDF

-1064 GRITVEVAGRSLH
+1064 GRITVEVVGRSLH

-1086 AGLDLILSA
+1086 AGLGLILSA
-1095 CTEDLHSIGEY
+1095 CTEDLHSVGEY
-1106 ESTEMRRTAIE
+1106 ESTEMRRIAIE

-1137 LHFLDSIDRSS
+1137 LHFLDPIDRSS
-1148 SLSRLSRFVDE
+1148 SLSRVSRFVDE
-1159 FLDMVEVET
+1159 FVDMVEVET
-1168 IILKSHFDIQAH
+1168 IVLKSLSDIQAH
-1180 VERFVVDSFLYLLCL
+1180 VMRLVVDSFLYLLCL
-1195 TVQSVRISHHPAAD
+1195 TVQSVRISQHPAAEVK
-1209 SRLQTVLM
+1209 LQTLLVE
-1217 DKSVRLSTK
+1217 KSVRLSTK
-1226 IIAAALP
+1226 IMAAALP
-1233 PRLTPVREFLE
+1233 TRLTPVREFLE

-1253 SGIQAQDIPITSI
+1253 SGIQAQDIAITSI

-1272 LTTVNAST
+1272 LATVNAST
-1280 KLSDIISTH
+1280 KFSDIISTH
-1289 LGRSITKMCNIHSL
+1289 LGRTITKTSNIHFL

-1323 IYRPRSRFQSAN
+1323 IFRSRSRFQSNN
-1335 DSWNL
+1335 DNWNL

-1402 SQLHKEEGKGSPCF
+1402 SQLHKEEGKGSPRF
-1416 LEDLDKDPAIDLEA
+1416 LENLDKNPTIELEA

-1443 VGLRGLQEILPKN
+1443 VGLQGLQEILPKN

-1467 NHGRTYR
+1467 NHGRTYQ

-1532 WGMLARYQF
+1532 WGMLARYQL
-1541 SQGETFND
+1541 SQSETFND

-1556 YRDMVST
+1556 YRDMIST

-1577 QYTAARSKGSSEIT
+1577 QYTAARSRGSTEIT

-1597 TITANQ
+1597 TIAANQ

-1617 RNAVKISKLW
+1617 RNAVKISKSW
-1627 SAVRNV
+1627 CAVRNV
-1633 IEQSNVIEVLK
+1633 IEQSGVIEVLK
-1644 LFDMDQPR
+1644 IFDMDQPR

-1658 QALDVVD
+1658 QTLDIVD
-1665 ELLVAKTRLCKP
+1665 ELLTAKTRLCKP
-1677 IQQESQPGSDDSQDY
+1677 VQQESQPGSDDSQEY

-1704 PENSEPK
+1704 PKNSKPK
-1711 ASEVA
+1711 TSEVA

-1737 DALLKKIV
+1737 DAILKKIV
-1745 DTWVTTAQ
+1745 DVWVATAQ
-1753 HLINEN
+1753 HLIKEN

-1767 DVYSTSSWFQLR
+1767 DVYSTSSWSQLR
-1779 DTEQR
+1779 ETEQR

-1789 YFLASVIKSDKS
+1789 YFLASVIKSDRS

-1809 FMKAWFVALFE
+1809 FMKAWFIALLE

-1829 RLTVSLLEKT
+1829 RLTASLLEKAT
-1839 ISEPLLHN
+1839 SEPLLHN

-1853 HETGEYRITLTEFR
+1853 HETGEYRITLANFR
-1867 ERRIGLVSSV
+1867 QRRISLISSV

-1882 TSLNSFRSSTMSE
+1882 TSLNSFHSSTMSE

-1938 EFVQSTISLMQQYT
+1938 EFVQSVISLMQQYT

-2043 PAYIHCSNNSAPGC
+2043 PAYIHCSNSSTPGSVL
-2057 AQALPLLQASAMV
+2057 ALPLIQASAMV
-2070 ICDMIYDL
+2070 IYDMIYDL
-2078 DLTDGQAVDSDVDA
+2078 NFADGKAVDADVGG
-2092 ITSII
+2092 ITSIL
-2097 TTACHFAMSIP
+2097 TTAYHFAMSIP
-2108 SQPTLQDIGSL
+2108 SQPALQDVGSL
-2119 RLFAAIFHL
+2119 RLLAGILHL
-2128 AEQSLT
+2128 ADQSLT
-2134 FVEYVYRA
+2134 FVEYVHRV

-2158 SGKEFSTRVMDPFAD
+2158 FGEEFSTRVMDPFAD
-2173 VPISPDAPT
+2173 TTSTDVPMSPDAPM
-2182 LESVHCPW
+2182 LENVHCPW
-2190 QDTLDFAT
+2190 QDTLDFVT
-2198 RNLTEPLAR
+2198 RNLTESLAR
-2207 APSRNWDTDFESVE
+2207 APSRNWETDFESVE
-2221 VESMRVVAAFDYF
+2221 VESLRVVAAFDFF
-2234 RRSYNVII
+2234 RHSYNVIM

-2254 GDEVG
+2254 GDGVD
-2259 EDEDEETEEQDL
+2259 EDEDDGIDEQVI
-2271 QRQGLDKVMTVIMRY
+2271 QRQGLDEVMI
-2286 HTRNSKG
+2286 G
-2293 AEELWD
+2293 L
-2299 VTHPDD
+2299 
-2305 GSDMSANDRKFCKYI
+2305 
-2320 MAQLERPENK
+2320 
-2330 HFTEPF
+2330 
-2336 DNTFNLPAYQG
+2336 QG
-2347 FARHADL
+2347 L
-2354 SSIKNDVHTDFYGNL
+2354 GW
-2369 NEFKEDFQ
+2369 E
-2377 RIVNNCKAVE
+2377 
-2387 KDDKGL
+2387 GL
-2393 FYDKAN
+2393 
-2399 DLQHHLVKLF
+2399 V
-2409 EQKKSLYTRWDKER
+2409 
-2423 EQECEQ
+2423 
-2429 EREQEQ
+2429 
-2435 SGSPSAAPAAPSP
+2435 
-2448 ASTPAAAIAAAAL
+2448 
-2461 AAVSASAPVAS
+2461 
-2472 SSSAGPVAASRP
+2472 
-2484 PSPSPHPSTMQNL
+2484 
-2497 PHRFSATPAPLHRP
+2497 
-2511 TNDSEG
+2511 
-2517 RFTEVQANNTRGP
+2517 
-2530 RQSSRAELVIASR
+2530 
-2543 EVGETL
+2543 
-2549 DHDAELRQVRA
+2549 
-2560 GKKRAASGD
+2560 
-2569 EIVTDFKRARQETP
+2569 
-2583 KHKYRNLRVEIA
+2583 
-2595 GVFDREMELVHAGGS
+2595 
-2610 TTELDEGAQRYVD
+2610 
-2623 HLSQMDAG
+2623 
-2631 AMQKARMADLN
+2631 
-2642 EIKEDYVGELEEVLV
+2642 
-2657 ELAQNRINGVLGRKG
+2657 
-2672 QSIQPRMSLSSKMED
+2672 
-2687 EEDDNEARVKRE
+2687 

>member
-18 ISLVGDENI
+18 ISLLDDKDAN
-27 DTNITPTPPSTTT
+27 TNTTSTSPSTTT
-40 IHNQRCASVELVDDQ
+40 IHNQRCASVELVDDHAH
-55 EDENAKT
+55 DNVKT
-62 VPKAQEPVASAPTAR
+62 VSEVRESNTSPSSAK
-77 PIQASDEEI
+77 PIQASEEEI
-86 NQDTTFDLPQDDLD
+86 QQDTTFDLPQDKFG

-124 SPPEENNNVR
+124 SPPEDNKNVR
-134 TYSRKSR
+134 TYSRRSR
-141 PGALKSI
+141 PGALKRI
-148 KRVNT
+148 KRVNA
-153 NDRLEEDVQKDDGFM
+153 NDRVEEDVHQDDGFM
-168 DIDELVTDHVEP
+168 DIDELVTDQVEAG
-180 EQDLSS
+180 QDPSS
-186 SAPLVAPPQAER
+186 SAPLVAPSQADR

-210 DMQIISSPQ
+210 DMQLISSPQ

-264 QQPRRNLRARKA
+264 HQPRRTLRARKA

-298 RPIQVATSS
+298 RPIQVATNS
-307 QRPRNQDDSQDGE
+307 QRPRNQDDSQDDE
-320 FHQEESQPRRP
+320 FHQEESQPQRP

-343 SSASSVHNPPSRLDL
+343 SSASSVHNPPPRLDL
-358 SNLITGD
+358 SNLISGNEE
-365 DEEEFPDIDAALRRH
+365 EEEFPDIDAALRRR

-387 QYKRRKT
+387 HYKRRKT

-401 QNGRMLPSSRARGKL
+401 QNGRMLSSSASRARGKL

-428 SGRSNQ
+428 SGPSNQ
-434 DLLPLS
+434 DLLPPS

-448 NAESTPVAPPRF
+448 NAEPTPVAPPRF
-460 RLPHGVDP
+460 RLPHGISS

-475 PSSPEPSASTSAR
+475 PSSPEPLASTSVR
-488 RPRQVVIS
+488 RPRQVIIS
-496 SDEEAVSH
+496 SDEEAVNH
-504 QDIGAESSSSSESDQ
+504 QDVDAESSSSSESDQ
-519 VNRQLQLRYSRKI
+519 KNRQLLRYRRKM

-539 YLKLDRQIRQRSP
+539 YLKLDKQTRPQSP
-552 SIVPS
+552 SVAPS
-557 EAQSATPRPTAPVR
+557 EAQTATPRPTAPVR

-597 SESDSSV
+597 SESDDSV
-604 PELPA
+604 AELPS

-622 GRPSGRPFE
+622 GRPTGRPFK
-631 PLEVDEHDEIDA
+631 PLEVDEYDEIDD
-643 MLPTNGRARFREPGG
+643 MLPTNGRAHFREPGS
-658 KKRQSKLPST
+658 KKKQSKLPST
-668 FIRTKSSN
+668 FTRTKSSSN
-676 QAQSGQERKAPGHP
+676 RAQLGQKRKAPVHP

-720 ILDATTSNDPKSPRA
+720 ILDATTTNDPKSPRA
-735 VSRPQFVRLAAR
+735 ISRPQFVRLAAR

-789 RSWVPPPHNTHSS
+789 RSWIPLPQDTRP
-802 DDVRNDEDS
+802 DDSVRNDEDT
-811 RMTEVSNDQEN
+811 MIEELNDQEN
-822 TVTTGGPQHRRP
+822 SVITSSPQHRRP
-834 GQPRQLM
+834 GQPRPLM
-841 GTKSRQSRQPQEKDN
+841 GTKPRQSRQLSEKDN
-856 LARKR
+856 PARKR

-873 LLERNHRMRPAQLE
+873 LLERDHRMRPAQLE

-898 PLTSAAPPSR
+898 PLTFAAPPSR

-931 KDKGDLSEV
+931 KDKGDLPEV
-940 PVPNQSEDPDTNMTG
+940 PVPNQSENPDTNMTG
-955 TDNVVSHS
+955 IDNVVSHA
-963 RTRKRLARRIDIETT
+963 RIRKRLARRIDVETT

-988 ADVPSVSAPDSENI
+988 ADVPSVSAQDPENI
-1002 TSTDPPEKP
+1002 NSDNPPAKA
-1011 ILQGLGSFGTRY
+1011 ILQGLGPFGTRY

-1034 GTYFATDTFVGSGDF
+1034 GTYFATGTFVGSGDF
-1049 NDCLTLRKRDLDVPA
+1049 NDCLTLRGRDLDVPA
-1064 GRITVEVAGRSLH
+1064 GRITVEVVGRSLH

-1086 AGLDLILSA
+1086 AGLSSILSA
-1095 CTEDLHSIGEY
+1095 CTEDLHSVGEY
-1106 ESTEMRRTAIE
+1106 ESTEMRQTAIG

-1137 LHFLDSIDRSS
+1137 LHFLDPIDRSS

-1159 FLDMVEVET
+1159 FVDMVEVET
-1168 IILKSHFDIQAH
+1168 IILRSLSDVRTHI
-1180 VERFVVDSFLYLLCL
+1180 ERFVIDSLSYLLCM
-1195 TVQSVRISHHPAAD
+1195 TVQLVRISQHPAAD
-1209 SRLQTVLM
+1209 VKMQTLLVEEC
-1217 DKSVRLSTK
+1217 VRLSTK
-1226 IIAAALP
+1226 IMAAALP
-1233 PRLTPVREFLE
+1233 TRLIPVREFLE
-1244 THREHARRE
+1244 AHREHARRE
-1253 SGIQAQDIPITSI
+1253 SGIQAQDVAITSI

-1289 LGRSITKMCNIHSL
+1289 LGRSIMKTCNIHSL
-1303 DQIWYDA
+1303 DQVWYDA

-1323 IYRPRSRFQSAN
+1323 IFRPRSRFQSAN
-1335 DSWNL
+1335 DNWNL
-1340 VKMLLQRTFELYPA
+1340 IKVLLQRMFELYPA

-1367 RACLTRVYHL
+1367 RACLARVYHL
-1377 ITRWSWRRCE
+1377 ITRWGWRRCE

-1402 SQLHKEEGKGSPCF
+1402 SQLYKEEGKGSPRF
-1416 LEDLDKDPAIDLEA
+1416 LENLDKSPTIELEV

-1443 VGLRGLQEILPKN
+1443 VGLRSLQEVLPKN

-1494 CTLYWVMPSGCGPRL
+1494 CTLYWVMPSDCGPRL

-1532 WGMLARYQF
+1532 WGMLARYLL
-1541 SQGETFND
+1541 SQSEPFND
-1549 QDVLASW
+1549 QDVLGSW
-1556 YRDMVST
+1556 YRDMIST

-1577 QYTAARSKGSSEIT
+1577 QYTAARSRGSSEIT

-1617 RNAVKISKLW
+1617 RNAVRISKSW

-1633 IEQSNVIEVLK
+1633 FEQSNVIELLK

-1658 QALDVVD
+1658 QALDIVD
-1665 ELLVAKTRLCKP
+1665 ELLVAKARLCKS
-1677 IQQESQPGSDDSQDY
+1677 IQQESQPVSDDSQEY
-1692 GDWSFMEQVIEE
+1692 GDWSFMDEVIEE

-1711 ASEVA
+1711 TSEVA

-1745 DTWVTTAQ
+1745 DVWVATAQ
-1753 HLINEN
+1753 HLIKEN

-1779 DTEQR
+1779 ETEQR

-1789 YFLASVIKSDKS
+1789 YFLASVIKSDRS

-1829 RLTVSLLEKT
+1829 RLTSSLLEKAT
-1839 ISEPLLHN
+1839 SEPLLHN

-1853 HETGEYRITLTEFR
+1853 HETGEYRITLAEFR
-1867 ERRIGLVSSV
+1867 ERRISLISSV

-1882 TSLNSFRSSTMSE
+1882 TSLNSFHSSTMLG

-1929 YDTVKGAYV
+1929 YDTLKGAYV
-1938 EFVQSTISLMQQYT
+1938 EFVQSIISLMQQYT
-1952 SDICPIDPFFVDSAA
+1952 SEICPIDPFFVDSAA

-1987 KLEDSRAR
+1987 KLQDSRAR

-2009 ASENQQPYLTKQMH
+2009 ASENQQPYLIRQMH

-2033 LRSVVLTALL
+2033 LRSVVLTVLL
-2043 PAYIHCSNNSAPGC
+2043 PAYIHCSKTFTPGSVL
-2057 AQALPLLQASAMV
+2057 ALPLIQSSAVV
-2070 ICDMIYDL
+2070 IYDMIYDL
-2078 DLTDGQAVDSDVDA
+2078 DLADGKAVDSDVDA
-2092 ITSII
+2092 ITSIL
-2097 TTACHFAMSIP
+2097 TTAHQFAMSIP
-2108 SQPTLQDIGSL
+2108 SQPTLQHVGSL
-2119 RLFAAIFHL
+2119 RLLAAIFHL
-2128 AEQSLT
+2128 AEQSLS
-2134 FVEYVYRA
+2134 FVEYIYRT
-2142 TGKASGAMELL
+2142 TGKGSGAMESL

-2158 SGKEFSTRVMDPFAD
+2158 FGEEFSIHVMDPFAD
-2173 VPISPDAPT
+2173 VPISPDAPM

-2190 QDTLDFAT
+2190 QDTLDFVT
-2198 RNLTEPLAR
+2198 RNLTESLAR
-2207 APSRNWDTDFESVE
+2207 GPWRTWDTDFESVE
-2221 VESMRVVAAFDYF
+2221 AESMRVVAAFDFF
-2234 RRSYNVII
+2234 RSSFNVIV
-2242 CRGKNIVQSAVD
+2242 CRGGYIVQRAVA
-2254 GDEVG
+2254 GDDREG
-2259 EDEDEETEEQDL
+2259 DEDEQMEEQDI
-2271 QRQGLDKVMTVIMRY
+2271 QRQGLDEVMMGM
-2286 HTRNSKG
+2286 H
-2293 AEELWD
+2293 
-2299 VTHPDD
+2299 
-2305 GSDMSANDRKFCKYI
+2305 
-2320 MAQLERPENK
+2320 
-2330 HFTEPF
+2330 
-2336 DNTFNLPAYQG
+2336 
-2347 FARHADL
+2347 
-2354 SSIKNDVHTDFYGNL
+2354 
-2369 NEFKEDFQ
+2369 
-2377 RIVNNCKAVE
+2377 
-2387 KDDKGL
+2387 GL
-2393 FYDKAN
+2393 GWEG
-2399 DLQHHLVKLF
+2399 LV
-2409 EQKKSLYTRWDKER
+2409 
-2423 EQECEQ
+2423 
-2429 EREQEQ
+2429 
-2435 SGSPSAAPAAPSP
+2435 
-2448 ASTPAAAIAAAAL
+2448 
-2461 AAVSASAPVAS
+2461 
-2472 SSSAGPVAASRP
+2472 
-2484 PSPSPHPSTMQNL
+2484 
-2497 PHRFSATPAPLHRP
+2497 
-2511 TNDSEG
+2511 
-2517 RFTEVQANNTRGP
+2517 
-2530 RQSSRAELVIASR
+2530 
-2543 EVGETL
+2543 
-2549 DHDAELRQVRA
+2549 
-2560 GKKRAASGD
+2560 
-2569 EIVTDFKRARQETP
+2569 
-2583 KHKYRNLRVEIA
+2583 
-2595 GVFDREMELVHAGGS
+2595 
-2610 TTELDEGAQRYVD
+2610 
-2623 HLSQMDAG
+2623 
-2631 AMQKARMADLN
+2631 
-2642 EIKEDYVGELEEVLV
+2642 
-2657 ELAQNRINGVLGRKG
+2657 
-2672 QSIQPRMSLSSKMED
+2672 
-2687 EEDDNEARVKRE
+2687 

>member
-18 ISLVGDENI
+18 ISLVDDKDAN
-27 DTNITPTPPSTTT
+27 TNITPASPSTTI

-55 EDENAKT
+55 ENENAKSVSKT
-62 VPKAQEPVASAPTAR
+62 QESITNATTAEPV
-77 PIQASDEEI
+77 QASEEEI
-86 NQDTTFDLPQDDLD
+86 ARDTTFDPPQDDFD
-100 ARHTSQQPSAGQPIV
+100 ARHASQQPSAGQPIV

-124 SPPEENNNVR
+124 SPPDNNNNVR
-134 TYSRKSR
+134 TYSRKFR
-141 PGALKSI
+141 PGALKRI

-153 NDRLEEDVQKDDGFM
+153 NDRVQEDVQEDDGFM
-168 DIDELVTDHVEP
+168 NIDDLVTDQVEP
-180 EQDLSS
+180 GQVPSS
-186 SAPLVAPPQAER
+186 SAPLVAPSQVER

-210 DMQIISSPQ
+210 DMQLISSPQ

-224 PTSTARTNDSIPRLP
+224 PASTARTNDSIPRLP
-239 SQPEATALESA
+239 SQPEAGALESA
-250 ITSLSDEHLAALAA
+250 ITSLSDEHLAALTA

-293 KARGL
+293 EARGL
-298 RPIQVATSS
+298 RPIQVATNS
-307 QRPRNQDDSQDGE
+307 QRPRNQDDSQDDE

-331 QLEHTQE
+331 QHEHTQE

-343 SSASSVHNPPSRLDL
+343 FSASSVHNQPPRLDL
-358 SNLITGD
+358 SNLIAGD
-365 DEEEFPDIDAALRRH
+365 DEDEFPDIDAALRRH

-387 QYKRRKT
+387 HYKRRKT

-428 SGRSNQ
+428 SGTFNQ
-434 DLLPLS
+434 DLLPPS

-448 NAESTPVAPPRF
+448 NAEPTHVAPPRF
-460 RLPHGVDP
+460 RLPHGVNP

-475 PSSPEPSASTSAR
+475 PSSPEPSASTSVR
-488 RPRQVVIS
+488 RPRQVIIS

-504 QDIGAESSSSSESDQ
+504 QGSGAESSSSSESDQ
-519 VNRQLQLRYSRKI
+519 VDRQLLRYSRKI

-552 SIVPS
+552 SVVPS
-557 EAQSATPRPTAPVR
+557 EAQSATPRPIAPVR
-571 GVAQRRVTS
+571 GVAQRKVTS

-631 PLEVDEHDEIDA
+631 TLEVDEHDEIDD
-643 MLPTNGRARFREPGG
+643 MLPTSGRARFREPGG
-658 KKRQSKLPST
+658 KKKQSKLPST
-668 FIRTKSSN
+668 FTRTKSSLN
-676 QAQSGQERKAPGHP
+676 QAQSGQKRKAPAHSA
-690 TAQKSTS
+690 AQRSTS
-697 RHEPGASIKRKPA
+697 RHEPDPSIKRKSA

-777 EPLLSWRAGNLS
+777 EPLLSWRAGNLN
-789 RSWVPPPHNTHSS
+789 RSWVPPPQ
-802 DDVRNDEDS
+802 DS
-811 RMTEVSNDQEN
+811 RSNASAHNVEHSTLTEVPNDQEKS
-822 TVTTGGPQHRRP
+822 VTTGGSQHRRP
-834 GQPRQLM
+834 GQPRPLM
-841 GTKSRQSRQPQEKDN
+841 VTKPRQSRQLQEKGN
-856 LARKR
+856 PARKH
-861 TARDLLRANQRK
+861 TARNLLRANQRK
-873 LLERNHRMRPAQLE
+873 LLERDHRMRPAQLE
-887 SVAQSTHLDLD
+887 SVAQRTNLDLD
-898 PLTSAAPPSR
+898 PLTFAAPPSR
-908 LMEIFARDRRDQ
+908 LMEIFARDKWDQ

-931 KDKGDLSEV
+931 KDKGDSPEA
-940 PVPNQSEDPDTNMTG
+940 PVPEDPDTNMTG
-955 TDNVVSHS
+955 TNNVVSHP
-963 RTRKRLARRIDIETT
+963 RTRKRLARRIDVETS

-988 ADVPSVSAPDSENI
+988 ADVPSGPIQELENTI
-1002 TSTDPPEKP
+1002 LDNPPEKA
-1011 ILQGLGSFGTRY
+1011 ILEGLGPFGTRY
-1023 PTDFDVRPLEI
+1023 PTDFDVRPLEV
-1034 GTYFATDTFVGSGDF
+1034 GTYFATSTFVGSGDF
-1049 NDCLTLRKRDLDVPA
+1049 NDCLTLRKRDLDAPA

-1095 CTEDLHSIGEY
+1095 CTEDLHSLGGY
-1106 ESTEMRRTAIE
+1106 ESTEMRRTAME

-1159 FLDMVEVET
+1159 FVDMVEMET
-1168 IILKSHFDIQAH
+1168 IVLKSRPDIQTH
-1180 VERFVVDSFLYLLCL
+1180 VDRLMVNSLSYLLCL
-1195 TVQSVRISHHPAAD
+1195 TVQSVRISQHPAAD
-1209 SRLQTVLM
+1209 FRLQAVLM
-1217 DKSVRLSTK
+1217 EKSVRLGTK

-1233 PRLTPVREFLE
+1233 PRFTPVREFLE

-1253 SGIQAQDIPITSI
+1253 SGIQAHDIAITSI
-1266 VIVNHA
+1266 VVVNHA
-1272 LTTVNAST
+1272 LTTVNAPT

-1289 LGRSITKMCNIHSL
+1289 LGRSITKTHNIHSL

-1323 IYRPRSRFQSAN
+1323 IFRPRSRFSSAN
-1335 DSWNL
+1335 DNWNL

-1354 TSKARSP
+1354 TSKVRSP
-1361 TLNDYV
+1361 TLNEYV

-1402 SQLHKEEGKGSPCF
+1402 SQLHKEEGKGSPRF
-1416 LEDLDKDPAIDLEA
+1416 LEDLDTDPTIELEA

-1474 KEQEVTHIALNALRN
+1474 KDQEVTHIALNALRN

-1494 CTLYWVMPSGCGPRL
+1494 CTLYWVMPNGCGPRL

-1532 WGMLARYQF
+1532 WGMLARYQL
-1541 SQGETFND
+1541 SQSGKFND

-1577 QYTAARSKGSSEIT
+1577 QYTAARSRGSSEIT

-1597 TITANQ
+1597 TVTANQ

-1617 RNAVKISKLW
+1617 RNALKISKSW

-1633 IEQSNVIEVLK
+1633 TEQSNVIEVLK

-1658 QALDVVD
+1658 QALDIVD
-1665 ELLVAKTRLCKP
+1665 ELLVAKTRLCRP

-1692 GDWSFMEQVIEE
+1692 GDWSFMDQVMEE
-1704 PENSEPK
+1704 PGNSEPK
-1711 ASEVA
+1711 TSEVA

-1737 DALLKKIV
+1737 DALLKRIV
-1745 DTWVTTAQ
+1745 DVWIATAQ
-1753 HLINEN
+1753 QLINEN
-1759 VLDWSSFL
+1759 VLDRSSFL

-1779 DTEQR
+1779 ETEQR

-1789 YFLASVIKSDKS
+1789 YFLASVIKSDRS
-1801 SLTNHRTL
+1801 SLYNHRTL

-1829 RLTVSLLEKT
+1829 RLTASLLEKAT
-1839 ISEPLLHN
+1839 SEPLLHN

-1853 HETGEYRITLTEFR
+1853 HETGEYRITSAEFR
-1867 ERRIGLVSSV
+1867 ERRISLISSV
-1877 LSNMH
+1877 LSDMH
-1882 TSLNSFRSSTMSE
+1882 TSLNPFHSSTMSD

-1929 YDTVKGAYV
+1929 YDNVKGAYV
-1938 EFVQSTISLMQQYT
+1938 EFVQSIISLMQQYT

-1987 KLEDSRAR
+1987 KLEDNRAR

-2043 PAYIHCSNNSAPGC
+2043 PPYIHCSHSSTPGSVL
-2057 AQALPLLQASAMV
+2057 ALPLIEASAAV
-2070 ICDMIYDL
+2070 IYDMIYDL
-2078 DLTDGQAVDSDVDA
+2078 DLADEKAVDLDVDA
-2092 ITSII
+2092 ISSVL
-2097 TTACHFAMSIP
+2097 TTAYHFAMSIP
-2108 SQPTLQDIGSL
+2108 SQPTLQDVGPL
-2119 RLFAAIFHL
+2119 RLLAAIFHL

-2134 FVEYVYRA
+2134 FVEYVHRA

-2158 SGKEFSTRVMDPFAD
+2158 FGEEFSTRVMDPFAD
-2173 VPISPDAPT
+2173 VPISPDAPM
-2182 LESVHCPW
+2182 LEGIHCPW
-2190 QDTLDFAT
+2190 QDTLNFAT
-2198 RNLTEPLAR
+2198 RNLTEALAR
-2207 APSRNWDTDFESVE
+2207 VPSRNWETGFQSVE
-2221 VESMRVVAAFDYF
+2221 EESLRVVASFELF
-2234 RRSYNVII
+2234 RRSYNVIV

-2254 GDEVG
+2254 GVEIEEG
-2259 EDEDEETEEQDL
+2259 EDEESEEQDI
-2271 QRQGLDKVMTVIMRY
+2271 QRQGLDEVMTGM
-2286 HTRNSKG
+2286 
-2293 AEELWD
+2293 
-2299 VTHPDD
+2299 
-2305 GSDMSANDRKFCKYI
+2305 
-2320 MAQLERPENK
+2320 
-2330 HFTEPF
+2330 
-2336 DNTFNLPAYQG
+2336 QG
-2347 FARHADL
+2347 L
-2354 SSIKNDVHTDFYGNL
+2354 GW
-2369 NEFKEDFQ
+2369 E
-2377 RIVNNCKAVE
+2377 
-2387 KDDKGL
+2387 GL
-2393 FYDKAN
+2393 
-2399 DLQHHLVKLF
+2399 V
-2409 EQKKSLYTRWDKER
+2409 
-2423 EQECEQ
+2423 
-2429 EREQEQ
+2429 
-2435 SGSPSAAPAAPSP
+2435 
-2448 ASTPAAAIAAAAL
+2448 
-2461 AAVSASAPVAS
+2461 
-2472 SSSAGPVAASRP
+2472 
-2484 PSPSPHPSTMQNL
+2484 
-2497 PHRFSATPAPLHRP
+2497 
-2511 TNDSEG
+2511 
-2517 RFTEVQANNTRGP
+2517 
-2530 RQSSRAELVIASR
+2530 
-2543 EVGETL
+2543 
-2549 DHDAELRQVRA
+2549 
-2560 GKKRAASGD
+2560 
-2569 EIVTDFKRARQETP
+2569 
-2583 KHKYRNLRVEIA
+2583 
-2595 GVFDREMELVHAGGS
+2595 
-2610 TTELDEGAQRYVD
+2610 
-2623 HLSQMDAG
+2623 
-2631 AMQKARMADLN
+2631 
-2642 EIKEDYVGELEEVLV
+2642 
-2657 ELAQNRINGVLGRKG
+2657 
-2672 QSIQPRMSLSSKMED
+2672 
-2687 EEDDNEARVKRE
+2687 